1 MFQNNNLKKMQ
12 VQIDDKSTTRA
23 LMGMPNPKDIEEG
36 SLLYVDGKG
45 LYAKYKGQLKS
56 ITNSAGNI
64 VVNSSSSVTNNTT
77 TTAGNN
83 NYSLRVSHVVDLFNN
98 GWITLA
104 QQHGNIADS
113 IKLPIDFTKI
123 NKITCY
129 LTVSDG
135 DTLYQKYV
143 DTLTGTMTVNKGNSL
158 EFALQYDSDFK
169 LRLRVTEK
177 NLFYQNVKQSLFLG
191 KVVLNNGED
200 SLPDLQTAYTD
211 NKLIIFLEM
220 LINVS

>member
-1 MFQNNNLKKMQ
+1 MFRNNLKKMQ
-12 VQIDDKSTTRA
+12 VQIDEKSTTRA
-23 LMGMPNPKDIEEG
+23 LMGMPNPKDIDEG
-36 SLLYVDGKG
+36 SLIYVDGKG
-45 LYAKYKGQLKS
+45 LYAKFKGQLKS
-56 ITNSAGNI
+56 ISNSAGNI
-64 VVNSSSSVTNNTT
+64 IVNSSSSITNNTT
-77 TTAGNN
+77 ATASN
-83 NYSLRVSHVVDLFNN
+83 NYSIRLSHVVDLFNN
-98 GWITLA
+98 DWITLA
-104 QQHGNIADS
+104 QQHGSIADS

-143 DTLTGTMTVNKGNSL
+143 DILTGIMTVNRGNSL

-177 NLFYQNVKQSLFLG
+177 NLFFQNVKQSLFLG
-191 KVVLNNGED
+191 KVILNNGVD
-200 SLPDLQTAYTD
+200 STSDLQSTYTD
-211 NKLIIFLEM
+211 NKLIMFLEM

>member
-1 MFQNNNLKKMQ
+1 MFRNNLKKIQ
-12 VQIDDKSTTRA
+12 VQVDEKSTTRA
-23 LMGMPNPKDIEEG
+23 LKGMPNPKDIDEG
-36 SLLYVDGKG
+36 SLVYVDGKG
-45 LYAKYKGQLKS
+45 LFAKFKGQLKS

-64 VVNSSSSVTNNTT
+64 VVNSSSTITSNSTT
-77 TTAGNN
+77 IANN
-83 NYSLRVSHVVDLFNN
+83 NYSIRLSHIVDLFNS

-143 DTLTGTMTVNKGNSL
+143 DTLTGIMTVNKGNSL
-158 EFALQYDSDFK
+158 EFALQYDSNFK

-177 NLFYQNVKQSLFLG
+177 NLFFQNVKQSLFLG

-200 SLPDLQTAYTD
+200 SLPDLQTTYTD
-211 NKLIIFLEM
+211 NKLVIFLEM

>member
-1 MFQNNNLKKMQ
+1 MQ
-12 VQIDDKSTTRA
+12 VQIDEKSTTRA
-23 LMGMPNPKDIEEG
+23 LMGMPNPKDIDEG
-36 SLLYVDGKG
+36 SLIYVDGKG
-45 LYAKYKGQLKS
+45 LYAKFKGQLKS
-56 ITNSAGNI
+56 ISNSAGNI
-64 VVNSSSSVTNNTT
+64 IVNSSSSITNNTT
-77 TTAGNN
+77 ATASN
-83 NYSLRVSHVVDLFNN
+83 NYSIRLSHVVDLFNN
-98 GWITLA
+98 DWITLA
-104 QQHGNIADS
+104 QQHGSIADS

-143 DTLTGTMTVNKGNSL
+143 DILTGIMTVNRGNSL

-177 NLFYQNVKQSLFLG
+177 NLFFQNVKQSLFLG
-191 KVVLNNGED
+191 KVILNNGVD
-200 SLPDLQTAYTD
+200 STSDLQSTYTD
-211 NKLIIFLEM
+211 NKLIMFLEM